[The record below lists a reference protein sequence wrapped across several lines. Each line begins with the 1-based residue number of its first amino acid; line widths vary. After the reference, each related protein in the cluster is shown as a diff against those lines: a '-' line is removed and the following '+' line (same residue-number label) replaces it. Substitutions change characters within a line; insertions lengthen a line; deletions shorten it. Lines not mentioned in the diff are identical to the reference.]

1 MKNIKT
7 KSQGVIQQKEKAPP
21 QKALLKPA
29 YRLLAAENA
38 TLMEEQEQCR
48 AELAAQNKELML
60 AANARQA
67 IESITNLYNC
77 VHSVFFTL
85 SKDGLI
91 IEANLY
97 GEKMLCKEL
106 SEIKRSRFNFFVF
119 CDTQPVFYLFL
130 EKLFNSTTSETCEI
144 ACV

>member
-21 QKALLKPA
+21 QKALVKPA

-77 VHSVFFTL
+77 VPSVFLHFQ
-85 SKDGLI
+85 KI
-91 IEANLY
+91 I
-97 GEKMLCKEL
+97 
-106 SEIKRSRFNFFVF
+106 
-119 CDTQPVFYLFL
+119 
-130 EKLFNSTTSETCEI
+130 
-144 ACV
+144 

>member
-1 MKNIKT
+1 MLAN
-7 KSQGVIQQKEKAPP
+7 GQQKEKAPP
-21 QKALLKPA
+21 KKALVKPA

-38 TLMEEQEQCR
+38 TLMEELEQCR
-48 AELAAQNKELML
+48 AELAAQNKEL
-60 AANARQA
+60 
-67 IESITNLYNC
+67 SITSLYNR
-77 VHSVFFTL
+77 VPSGFFTL
-85 SKDGLI
+85 SKDGYI
-91 IEANLY
+91 IATNLY

-144 ACV
+144 SLCIKDKLSVPVLITGIDTC